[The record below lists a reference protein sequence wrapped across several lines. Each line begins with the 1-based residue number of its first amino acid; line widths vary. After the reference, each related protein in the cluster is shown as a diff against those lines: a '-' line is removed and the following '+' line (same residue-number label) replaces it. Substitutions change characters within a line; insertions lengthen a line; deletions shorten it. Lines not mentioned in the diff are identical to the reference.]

1 MGIEEIVGAV
11 EIVGLP
17 EGALEVVGAVEM
29 VGAVVI
35 VGDADGRS
43 VSVGLPVGEIV
54 GSNAGIH

>member
-1 MGIEEIVGAV
+1 MAIEEIVGAV

-35 VGDADGRS
+35 YES
-43 VSVGLPVGEIV
+43 VKDILI
-54 GSNAGIH
+54 NCKMT